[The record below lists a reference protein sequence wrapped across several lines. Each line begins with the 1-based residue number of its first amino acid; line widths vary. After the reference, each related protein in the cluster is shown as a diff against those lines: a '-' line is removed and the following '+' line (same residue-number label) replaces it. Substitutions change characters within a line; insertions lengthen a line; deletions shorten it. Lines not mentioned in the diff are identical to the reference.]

1 MTGASVQEQARQE
14 DWRDEEVVTRVLS
27 GETRLYE
34 LLIRRYNQRL
44 YRVARAILHDDAE
57 AEDVMQ
63 DAYVRAYQ
71 HLAQFGGRAR
81 FSTWLTRIAIHE
93 AWARAGRRSRFQGLN
108 GSEGSRGNGMTQ
120 VAAAGRSPE
129 QQTYDRELRGVLEK
143 AILNLPEEYRMVLML
158 RDIEEMSTDETAEC
172 LNLTPDN
179 VKVRLHRAR
188 ATLREE
194 LCALVG
200 ATTAQSFQFQAPR
213 CDRVV
218 ENVFRVLRAAE
229 ASSPASIR

>member
-1 MTGASVQEQARQE
+1 
-14 DWRDEEVVTRVLS
+14 
-27 GETRLYE
+27 
-34 LLIRRYNQRL
+34 
-44 YRVARAILHDDAE
+44 
-57 AEDVMQ
+57 
-63 DAYVRAYQ
+63 
-71 HLAQFGGRAR
+71 
-81 FSTWLTRIAIHE
+81 
-93 AWARAGRRSRFQGLN
+93 
-108 GSEGSRGNGMTQ
+108 MTQ

-188 ATLREE
+188 ANLREE